1 MTRVAGW
8 PLVPLAEVAE
18 SIDYGFTDSA
28 NTERVGPRFLRI
40 TDIQNGAVDW
50 NTVPFCGYEGNDL
63 DRFGLRAGDI
73 VFARTGATTGKSFLI
88 RECPEPA
95 VFASYLIR
103 VRPGRNVDPT
113 FLSRFFE
120 TPAYWLQITQTSSG
134 TAQPGVNASK
144 LQRLKIPL
152 PPLAEQKRIAAVL
165 DKADDLRG
173 KRRQALATLDRLQ
186 SAAFMDFFQRSAKAP
201 PITIRADI
209 PATGEGWR
217 WRLLTEVGRL
227 ATGHTPDRKRP
238 EYWDGDIP
246 WITLSNIRE
255 LDGAVAM
262 DTDEHTTEAGINHSS
277 AVKLPAGT
285 VCFSRTASV
294 GFVTVM
300 GREMCT
306 SQDFVNW
313 VCGPELVP
321 DYLMWSFIYSR
332 ESLRS
337 LSSGSTHNTI
347 YFPTVERFCVLLPPV
362 ELQRRF
368 ARIAEGIRSE
378 KLRQARSLETA
389 DTLFAS
395 LQSRVFAGTLFD
407 SEAAIHPATVRPAA
421 VPV

>member
-1 MTRVAGW
+1 MSGVRHLPFTDVFDDATGGNVKTLQSDYLPSGRVAVVDQGKE
-8 PLVPLAEVAE
+8 LIA
-18 SIDYGFTDSA
+18 GFTDD
-28 NTERVGPRFLRI
+28 EE
-40 TDIQNGAVDW
+40 AVCAA
-50 NTVPFCGYEGNDL
+50 TPPV
-63 DRFGLRAGDI
+63 I
-73 VFARTGATTGKSFLI
+73 VFGDHTCIFKYIDFPFAIGADGVKVLKPKIEADTKYLFYCLRRIHLPDTGYDRHFK
-88 RECPEPA
+88 
-95 VFASYLIR
+95 YLKR
-103 VRPGRNVDPT
+103 ST
-113 FLSRFFE
+113 
-120 TPAYWLQITQTSSG
+120 
-134 TAQPGVNASK
+134 
-144 LQRLKIPL
+144 IPL

-186 SAAFMDFFQRSAKAP
+186 RAAFMDFFQRSAKAP
-201 PITIRADI
+201 PITIRSDI
-209 PATGEGWR
+209 PVTGEGWG
-217 WRLLTEVGRL
+217 WRLLTELGRL

-238 EYWDGDIP
+238 EYWNGDIP

-255 LDGAVAM
+255 LDGSIAM

-337 LSSGSTHNTI
+337 LSSGSTHKTI

-362 ELQRRF
+362 GLQRRF
-368 ARIAEGIRSE
+368 AQIAQVIRAE
-378 KLRQARSLETA
+378 KLCQARSLDKA
-389 DTLFAS
+389 DALFAT
-395 LQSRVFAGTLFD
+395 LQSAAFAGTLFNGERGTP
-407 SEAAIHPATVRPAA
+407 SASPPVHSTARPSTAAA
-421 VPV
+421 V